1 MLTVKKARFILALF
15 SHGSA
20 SAAARAVGV
29 SERTARRWMKDEEVA
44 HEIDGLRA
52 SIMSEL
58 SVSLLGDALTARAVL
73 RDLAEDEAQ
82 AGSVRVRASTVLL
95 RTAVDFNG
103 RRLDL
108 PSELRRIWTLPDDDL
123 KELVL
128 RYELYDAGAI
138 ASGDDRDEETGSQ
151 P

>member
-1 MLTVKKARFILALF
+1 MLTAKKTRFILALF

-20 SAAARAVGV
+20 SAAARSVGV

>member
-1 MLTVKKARFILALF
+1 
-15 SHGSA
+15 
-20 SAAARAVGV
+20 
-29 SERTARRWMKDEEVA
+29 MKDEEVA

-58 SVSLLGDALTARAVL
+58 SVSLLGDALMARAVL

-95 RTAVDFNG
+95 RSAVDFNG

-108 PSELRRIWTLPDDDL
+108 PLDEV

-128 RYELYDAGAI
+128 RYEQYDASELAG
-138 ASGDDRDEETGSQ
+138 GDDRDEETGSQ